1 MLDIRESN
9 GGVTLRVRV
18 QPRAPRDEVAGE
30 RTGALVVRLTAAPV
44 GGEANAALVR
54 FLARRLHRP
63 ASDFQLLRGAAS
75 RDKVLRLQGVTASA
89 LRAGLERPAPKA
101 GV

>member
-9 GGVTLRVRV
+9 NGVTLRVRV

-54 FLARRLHRP
+54 FLARRLGRP
-63 ASDFQLLRGAAS
+63 ASAFHLVRGAGS
-75 RDKVLRLQGVTASA
+75 RDKVLRLEGLTAAA
-89 LRAGLERPAPKA
+89 LRAGLEPAAPEA
-101 GV
+101 GS

>member
-54 FLARRLHRP
+54 FLSRRLGRP
-63 ASDFQLLRGAAS
+63 ASAFHLLRGAGS
-75 RDKVLRLQGVTASA
+75 RDKVLRLQGVTAAA
-89 LRAGLERPAPKA
+89 LRLGLERPASGP
-101 GV
+101 GS